1 MIEYNLNNLWPTPI
15 YNATIDFNDDWN
27 NNVKNFN
34 FQKMK
39 SKNALITSDKNVLN
53 NNCFDNLKKELQS
66 HINNYVYNVLKVK
79 DNLKFQIINSWIN
92 IHKPGQSSGIHSHSN
107 SLLSGV
113 FYFNDEEDIGGIR
126 FYPNNFNLFYKSISI
141 NYKENNYINAEYIS
155 YKNKKG
161 TVLLF
166 PSHVDHS
173 VEENKSNVDR
183 YSLAFNIFVK
193 GKLIVDDEFELNI

>member
-173 VEENKSNVDR
+173 IEENKSNVDR

>member
-141 NYKENNYINAEYIS
+141 NYKENNYIN
-155 YKNKKG
+155 
-161 TVLLF
+161 
-166 PSHVDHS
+166 
-173 VEENKSNVDR
+173 
-183 YSLAFNIFVK
+183 
-193 GKLIVDDEFELNI
+193 

>member
-1 MIEYNLNNLWPTPI
+1 MIEYNINNLWPTPI

-173 VEENKSNVDR
+173 VEENKSSVDR

-193 GKLIVDDEFELNI
+193 GKLTVDDEFELNI